1 MNLLSQRL
9 PARAFSRA
17 LVLLI
22 LTACSSAPD
31 PDLVP
36 DRPVRLASTMSPVR
50 RGDCVEARRRAGAQV
65 DLAVDRL
72 PSPRALVPSPLPVRS
87 MPAAVRTAKYN
98 AVKITVLVDTLG
110 RPVMP
115 TFAVV
120 TSTHPWLG
128 ASVRSAVSKWKFEPA
143 ELAGCKVPRQFEWGA
158 TSGSRAR

>member
-1 MNLLSQRL
+1 MHSSSTRVLARPVS
-9 PARAFSRA
+9 RAFA
-17 LVLLI
+17 CLVLS
-22 LTACSSAPD
+22 ACSSAPD
-31 PDLVP
+31 PGLVP
-36 DRPVRLASTMSPVR
+36 DQPVRLAATMTPVR
-50 RGDCVEARRRAGAQV
+50 RGDCAEARRRAGAQV

-98 AVKITVLVDTLG
+98 AVKITVLIDTLG

-128 ASVRSAVSKWKFEPA
+128 ASVRSAVAKWKFEPA

-158 TSGSRAR
+158 TSGTRAR

>member
-1 MNLLSQRL
+1 MNLPSIRVL
-9 PARAFSRA
+9 ARTHSRA
-17 LVLLI
+17 LAFLL
-22 LTACSSAPD
+22 LSACSSAPD

-36 DRPVRLASTMSPVR
+36 DQPVRLAPTMAPVR
-50 RGDCVEARRRAGAQV
+50 NGDCAEARRRAGAQV

-72 PSPRALVPSPLPVRS
+72 PRPRAIVPPPLPVRS

-98 AVKITVLVDTLG
+98 AVKITVLIDTLG

-128 ASVRSAVSKWKFEPA
+128 ASVRSAVAKWKFEPA

>member
-1 MNLLSQRL
+1 MRVPPRTL
-9 PARAFSRA
+9 SRA
-17 LVLLI
+17 LAFLL
-22 LTACSSAPD
+22 LSACSSAPD

-36 DRPVRLASTMSPVR
+36 NQPVRLAPTMAPVR
-50 RGDCVEARRRAGAQV
+50 TGDCAEARRRASARV

-72 PSPRALVPSPLPVRS
+72 PRPRVLVPPPLSVRS

-98 AVKITVLVDTLG
+98 AVKITVLIDTLG

-128 ASVRSAVSKWKFEPA
+128 ASVRSAVAKWTFEPA